1 MNHEEIRS
9 TPPEPIP
16 TETGR
21 SMWKNF
27 SDVIFEPSAT
37 FEDVGRRPKWVG
49 PLIVILAATVVTS
62 FLLMPLWTEAQRM
75 GVMQRDMPEDQREQ
89 ALRMM
94 ETFKWVGLAVAPIFA
109 TVITAIFALLLWAW
123 GAISGAKN
131 ATFKVAFAALIY
143 TGVIYILQSIA
154 QAIVVYVKGA
164 EQVAL
169 EGGQPTFGL
178 ALFMERGDMSKWL
191 WGLIA
196 SVNFF
201 AIWSAILV
209 AIAGVHALKM
219 SKGSAYAFAIFI
231 WIVGALLL
239 ALQTPSPA

>member
-9 TPPEPIP
+9 TPPEPMP
-16 TETGR
+16 VETGR

-27 SDVIFEPSAT
+27 IDVIFEPSST
-37 FEDVGRRPKWVG
+37 FEDVARRPNWVG
-49 PLIVILAATVVTS
+49 PLLVILAVTVVTS
-62 FLLMPLWTEAQRM
+62 FLLMPLWAEVQRI
-75 GVMQRDMPEDQREQ
+75 GVMRQDMPAEQREQ

-94 ETFKWVGLAVAPIFA
+94 ETFKWVGLVVAPIMA
-109 TVITAIFALLLWAW
+109 AVITCVFALLFWAW
-123 GAISGAKN
+123 GAISGGKN
-131 ATFKVAFAALIY
+131 ATFKIAFTALLY
-143 TGVIYILQSIA
+143 TGIIYMLQSVA

-178 ALFMERGDMSKWL
+178 ALFMERGDMSRWL

-201 AIWSAILV
+201 SIWYTVVL

-219 SKGSAYAFAIFI
+219 SKGSAYAFAVAMWF
-231 WIVGALLL
+231 VGALLF
-239 ALQTPSPA
+239 ALQVPPPA

>member
-9 TPPEPIP
+9 TPLEPVP
-16 TETGR
+16 TEAGR

-27 SDVIFEPSAT
+27 VDVIFEPSST

-49 PLIVILAATVVTS
+49 PLLVILAATVVTS
-62 FLLMPLWTEAQRM
+62 FLLMPLWTEVQRM
-75 GVMQRDMPEDQREQ
+75 GIMQRDMPEDQREQ

-109 TVITAIFALLLWAW
+109 AIITAIFALLFWAW

-131 ATFKVAFAALIY
+131 ATFKIAFTALIY

-178 ALFMERGDMSKWL
+178 ALFIERGDMSKWL

-201 AIWSAILV
+201 AIWSAILM

-219 SKGSAYAFAIFI
+219 SKGSAYAFAIFM
-231 WIVGALLL
+231 WVVGALLF
-239 ALQTPSPA
+239 ALQVPSAS

>member
-1 MNHEEIRS
+1 
-9 TPPEPIP
+9 
-16 TETGR
+16 
-21 SMWKNF
+21 
-27 SDVIFEPSAT
+27 
-37 FEDVGRRPKWVG
+37 
-49 PLIVILAATVVTS
+49 
-62 FLLMPLWTEAQRM
+62 
-75 GVMQRDMPEDQREQ
+75 MPEDQREQ

>member
-9 TPPEPIP
+9 TPLEPIP
-16 TETGR
+16 AETGR

-27 SDVIFEPSAT
+27 SDVIFEPSST
-37 FEDVGRRPKWVG
+37 FEDVARHPKWVG

-62 FLLMPLWTEAQRM
+62 FLLMPLWTEVQRM

-109 TVITAIFALLLWAW
+109 TVITAIFALLFWAW

-131 ATFKVAFAALIY
+131 ATFKVAFTALVY
-143 TGVIYILQSIA
+143 TGVIYILQAIA

-196 SVNFF
+196 SINFF

-231 WIVGALLL
+231 WIVGALLF
-239 ALQTPSPA
+239 ALQTPAPA